1 MWILR
6 ACSGGLISGLAGGT
20 KINLFTEIEDVDG
33 IDFAVV
39 VYRYK
44 HNADT
49 EHYLR
54 KSPQNEL
61 LLIPTRERAIV
72 EYIQGERYQDE
83 GLLIEAIKTYLEE
96 SKDLELLYE
105 VADFF
110 SLDRKT
116 LDYWLKE
123 AKEDIEY

>member
-1 MWILR
+1 M
-6 ACSGGLISGLAGGT
+6 
-20 KINLFTEIEDVDG
+20 
-33 IDFAVV
+33 
-39 VYRYK
+39 
-44 HNADT
+44 
-49 EHYLR
+49 
-54 KSPQNEL
+54 
-61 LLIPTRERAIV
+61 
-72 EYIQGERYQDE
+72 
-83 GLLIEAIKTYLEE
+83 IEAIKTYLEE